1 MVDLHDTIKMWRD
14 GLRRRRHAGWA
25 HAAATGALAA
35 DLPTTKEPLPV
46 LAVDTFQPFYVKF
59 GCGLCPEHQ
68 QLAPLWPIGQPCGQW
83 RPLTLS
89 VDVGATLSNVVTAN
103 FVAGVFVNPNLSFE
117 IATGIP
123 AYVSIKTNGYNPF
136 NPTLTNGT
144 KLGEGL
150 LSFVPMTA
158 VYHFNQ
164 FGSLQPYL
172 GAGLTPVFSFGN
184 KNGFLTGITVPSSVG
199 GVLQA
204 GADYMIDRH
213 WGVNVDVR
221 KIFTYAEINR
231 RRRLV
236 AAGCLRL
243 QHAAYQLSAMDVR
256 LGPRLPIRRVGRR
269 GARGRQI
276 LSLLEA
282 SGLRVSNPRRW
293 RGFSFALRR
302 SILAG

>member
-1 MVDLHDTIKMWRD
+1 M
-14 GLRRRRHAGWA
+14 LRAACAVAAMLAG
-25 HAAATGALAA
+25 AAASTGALAA

-59 GCGLCPEHQ
+59 GAVYVQNTSSSRLYGP
-68 QLAPLWPIGQPCGQW
+68 LASHVANGD
-83 RPLTLS
+83 LS
-89 VDVGATLSNVVTAN
+89 PYPSNVGATLSNVVTAN

-221 KIFTYAEINR
+221 KIFAYAEST
-231 RRRLV
+231 
-236 AAGCLRL
+236 AGG
-243 QHAAYQLSAMDVR
+243 V
-256 LGPRLPIRRVGRR
+256 
-269 GARGRQI
+269 
-276 LSLLEA
+276 SLLPGVYA
-282 SGLRVSNPRRW
+282 YSTLHTNYQPW
-293 RGFSFALRR
+293 TFALDLVYRFGA
-302 SILAG
+302 SDAAAPVVAKY